1 MATKANKI
9 ATVIIPTADQDAA
22 IDFYVNKLGFE
33 LRSDIPFEGN
43 MRWIEVGL
51 AGESTTIALAPPP
64 PGVSTGKR
72 ETGISLQSDDIDG
85 YHAQLK
91 KAGVDVDDAVQRMGD
106 PVPPMFW
113 FRDPEGN
120 TLMVVQ

>member
-33 LRSDIPFEGN
+33 LRADTPFGGD

-64 PGVSTGKR
+64 PGVSHRQARDRHQPAERRHRRLPRAAQAGGR
-72 ETGISLQSDDIDG
+72 RRGRGRPADG
-85 YHAQLK
+85 
-91 KAGVDVDDAVQRMGD
+91 
-106 PVPPMFW
+106 
-113 FRDPEGN
+113 
-120 TLMVVQ
+120 